1 MELQDSVCSY
11 NSSFNKSKKYINIG
25 KFSLY
30 DDRKRQTLSVSIR
43 NVTERDSGEY
53 WCGAEADWESDDGY
67 KVYFTQINLT
77 VTDSDPVSTWKP
89 TEPSSSSSSSSS
101 SPFLPSS
108 SLVYTLL
115 PSHSSPSLPPSL
127 SSSPSSSQSA
137 STSSSAAGGAS
148 TDQRPVQNSGN
159 DQEIPLS
166 ACEYEEIKDT
176 KELSPSD
183 AESSAVYSNV
193 RLPIIPCDSTVNS
206 NAQLPTIPFDQDVY
220 STAQLP
226 TIPSDQD
233 VYSTAQLPTGQSAEK
248 PAEGLTYAAVSFHSN
263 TSSSNDA
270 VPQVRED
277 VTSDY
282 ASVSHVTSSV

>member
-1 MELQDSVCSY
+1 KAINSTY
-11 NSSFNKSKKYINIG
+11 NKCTALCCICVKLVEG
-25 KFSLY
+25 L
-30 DDRKRQTLSVSIR
+30 DQHV
-43 NVTERDSGEY
+43 
-53 WCGAEADWESDDGY
+53 
-67 KVYFTQINLT
+67 
-77 VTDSDPVSTWKP
+77 PVSTWIP
-89 TEPSSSSSSSSS
+89 TLPSSSSSSSSS
-101 SPFLPSS
+101 SILSLLLSS
-108 SLVYTLL
+108 SSPLVIQA
-115 PSHSSPSLPPSL
+115 PSLYPPFPPHS
-127 SSSPSSSQSA
+127 SSSPSSSLSSSQSSPGSSPAGFPA
-137 STSSSAAGGAS
+137 STVITVSVILLLLLIGITFLTLILQKRRKINAGGAS
-148 TDQRPVQNSGN
+148 SDQSPVQNSGN

-206 NAQLPTIPFDQDVY
+206 NAQLPTIPSDQDVY

-233 VYSTAQLPTGQSAEK
+233 VYSTAQVPTGQSAEK

-263 TSSSNDA
+263 TTSSNDA